1 MFYFELGK
9 KTHKSYKPMTALFSR
24 ISVPLVN
31 NILHRQVK
39 FMSVDNVDKSV
50 NNLIEGVYICG

>member
-1 MFYFELGK
+1 
-9 KTHKSYKPMTALFSR
+9 MTALFSR